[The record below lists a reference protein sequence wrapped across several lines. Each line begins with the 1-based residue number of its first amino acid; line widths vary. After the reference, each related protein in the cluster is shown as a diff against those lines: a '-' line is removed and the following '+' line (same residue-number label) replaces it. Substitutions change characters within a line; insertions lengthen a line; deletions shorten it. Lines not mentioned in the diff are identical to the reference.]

1 MTTFHRFANLT
12 KPAKQAAC
20 PCIRCGGGGYV
31 HSVVEG
37 GVCFRCRGH
46 RQDPTHRD
54 WAFPQAWTDEQCQGF
69 LDGKHEAA
77 KARREAK
84 AAQERT
90 AAEACWGSNVEACPA
105 LVEFDLALRF
115 APGDAQKSSWPDVV
129 RFWTD
134 WEAQFAG
141 DIVAKARHYRLSEK
155 QTALVSSIRTKIT
168 ERATKAAI
176 EAETAV
182 AVEPGRRQITG
193 EVLSVKTYGGDYNRH
208 YGRTVETVKV
218 LLKCDG
224 FKAFGTAPAS
234 IVGDVARGDRVTLT
248 ATIKPKEVGFVTFS
262 RPTNATLDKPVPA

>member
-84 AAQERT
+84 AAAEKASI
-90 AAEACWGSNVEACPA
+90 AAAWNANLEVCPA
-105 LVEFDLALRF
+105 LAEFAQFVDF
-115 APGDAQKSSWPDVV
+115 VPGDEPKATWPDVP
-129 RFWTD
+129 RFSTA
-134 WEAQFAG
+134 WESQFAA
-141 DIVAKARHYRLSEK
+141 DIVHKARRYRLSDK
-155 QTALVSSIRTKIT
+155 QVSLVSSVRAKIT

-182 AVEPGRRQITG
+182 AVEPGRREITG
-193 EVLSVKTYGGDYNRH
+193 EVLAVKAYSQSYGHRLTTTIKILV
-208 YGRTVETVKV
+208 R
-218 LLKCDG
+218 CDG

-234 IVGDVARGDRVTLT
+234 IADTVAKGDRVTLT